1 MLLNMKGITVHYDKV
16 EVLKNIS
23 LGVEE
28 GEIATLIGAN
38 GAGKTT
44 TLRVISGLKRS
55 TSGEIWYE
63 GKNIGQMSPEK
74 IVELGIAHVP
84 EGRRVFSNMTVY
96 ENLVLGAFSRKNKNE
111 IEKDLEERYRQFPR
125 LKEREKQQAGSLSGG
140 EQQMLAIARALMAKP
155 KLMLLDEPTMGL
167 APLVVS
173 LVADIIREINQNRV
187 SVLLV
192 EQNARVAL
200 RLAEKGFV
208 METGS
213 IVVQGASK
221 EIKENEHVKQAY
233 LGGS

>member
-1 MLLNMKGITVHYDKV
+1 MLLSLKRISVHYDKV

-23 LGVEE
+23 LGVKE

-44 TLRVISGLKRS
+44 TLRAISGLKRP
-55 TSGEIWYE
+55 TAGEIWFDAR
-63 GKNIGQMSPEK
+63 NIAQMNPEK
-74 IVELGIAHVP
+74 IVEFGIAHVP

-96 ENLVLGAFSRKNKNE
+96 ENIILGAFSRKDKDG
-111 IEKDLEERYRQFPR
+111 IEKDVKERYRQFPR
-125 LKEREKQQAGSLSGG
+125 LGERKGQQAGSLSGG

-167 APLVVS
+167 APLVVNH
-173 LVADIIREINQNRV
+173 VAEIIREINQNRV

-200 RLAEKGFV
+200 RLAAKGYV
-208 METGS
+208 LETGT
-213 IVVQGASK
+213 IVVSGPSK
-221 EIKENEHVKQAY
+221 DIKENDHVKQAY
-233 LGGS
+233 LGG